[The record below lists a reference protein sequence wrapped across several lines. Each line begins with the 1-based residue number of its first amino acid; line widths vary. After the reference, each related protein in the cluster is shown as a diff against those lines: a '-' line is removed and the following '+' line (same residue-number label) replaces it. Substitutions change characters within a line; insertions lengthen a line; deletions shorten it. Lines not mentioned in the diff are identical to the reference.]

1 MVREWFQKMNSCYRN
16 SLEGGQRLY
25 SLGALEIGLIA
36 AVVVLLFGAGKVA
49 EIGGA
54 LGKSI
59 REFRREKDKKDN
71 DEGSRLTT
79 AESKGEKTAAQSEA
93 RPGKSKFCPNC
104 GEKIP
109 ENARFCPGCGA
120 KMEVHS

>member
-1 MVREWFQKMNSCYRN
+1 MEF
-16 SLEGGQRLY
+16 GP
-25 SLGALEIGLIA
+25 LEIALVL

-59 REFRREKDKKDN
+59 REFRRERDKKD
-71 DEGSRLTT
+71 DEMPALTT
-79 AESKGEKTAAQSEA
+79 AGSKGEQAVAQSEA
-93 RPGKSKFCPNC
+93 KPGKNRFCANC

-109 ENARFCPGCGA
+109 ENARFCMGCGA
-120 KMEVHS
+120 KLEVHS

>member
-1 MVREWFQKMNSCYRN
+1 MLRKWFQKMQSFYRN
-16 SLEGGQRLY
+16 PVEGGQRLY
-25 SLGALEIGLIA
+25 DLGPLEIGLIA

-49 EIGGA
+49 QIGGA

-59 REFRREKDKKDN
+59 REFRRERDKKD
-71 DEGSRLTT
+71 DEGPRLTT
-79 AESKGEKTAAQSEA
+79 AESKGEKTAAQLEA
-93 RPGKSKFCPNC
+93 KSGKNRFCPNC

>member
-1 MVREWFQKMNSCYRN
+1 MVREWFRKMNSCYRN
-16 SLEGGQRLY
+16 SLGGDQRLY

-59 REFRREKDKKDN
+59 REFRREKDKKD
-71 DEGSRLTT
+71 DDGSRPTT
-79 AESKGEKTAAQSEA
+79 AESKGEKTVAQLEA
-93 RPGKSKFCPNC
+93 KPGKNRFCPSC

-120 KMEVHS
+120 KM

>member
-1 MVREWFQKMNSCYRN
+1 MLRKWFQKMQSFYRN
-16 SLEGGQRLY
+16 PVEGGQRLY
-25 SLGALEIGLIA
+25 DLGPLEIGLIA

-49 EIGGA
+49 QIGGA

-59 REFRREKDKKDN
+59 REFRRERDKKD
-71 DEGSRLTT
+71 DEEPRLTS
-79 AESKGEKTAAQSEA
+79 AESKGEKTVAQLEA
-93 RPGKSKFCPNC
+93 KSGKNRFCPNC

>member
-1 MVREWFQKMNSCYRN
+1 MVSEWLQKMNSYCRN

-25 SLGALEIGLIA
+25 TLGALEIGLIA

-49 EIGGA
+49 QIGGA

-59 REFRREKDKKDN
+59 REFRRERDKKD
-71 DEGSRLTT
+71 DEGPRLTT
-79 AESKGEKTAAQSEA
+79 AESKGEKTVAQLQAKS
-93 RPGKSKFCPNC
+93 GKNKFCPNC

-109 ENARFCPGCGA
+109 ENARFCPGCGV
-120 KMEVHS
+120 KIEVHS

>member
-1 MVREWFQKMNSCYRN
+1 MVSEWLQKMNSYCRN

-25 SLGALEIGLIA
+25 TLGALEIGLIA

-59 REFRREKDKKDN
+59 REFRRERDKKD
-71 DEGSRLTT
+71 DEGPRLTT
-79 AESKGEKTAAQSEA
+79 AESKGEKAVAQLEA
-93 RPGKSKFCPNC
+93 KSGKNKFCPNC
-104 GEKIP
+104 SEKIP

>member
-1 MVREWFQKMNSCYRN
+1 MIREWFQKMQSFYRDAVD
-16 SLEGGQRLY
+16 GRLKLY
-25 SLGALEIGLIA
+25 DLGALEIGLIA
-36 AVVVLLFGAGKVA
+36 AVVILLFGAGKVA

-59 REFRREKDKKDN
+59 REFRREKDRKD
-71 DEGSRLTT
+71 DEGPRLTT
-79 AESKGEKTAAQSEA
+79 AESKGEKTVAQLEA
-93 RPGKSKFCPNC
+93 KSGKNKFCPNC

-120 KMEVHS
+120 KM

>member
-1 MVREWFQKMNSCYRN
+1 MVREWFQKMDSYCRN

-36 AVVVLLFGAGKVA
+36 AVVILLFGAGKVA

-59 REFRREKDKKDN
+59 REFRREKDKKD
-71 DEGSRLTT
+71 DEGPRLTT
-79 AESKGEKTAAQSEA
+79 AESKGEKTTAQSEA
-93 RPGKSKFCPNC
+93 KLGKSKFCPNC
-104 GEKIP
+104 GEKLP

-120 KMEVHS
+120 KTGDHS